1 MDPRLA
7 VALYVYS
14 FVALGYVFVAMWI
27 EKIRYG
33 KAKNN

>member
-14 FVALGYVFVAMWI
+14 FVALGYVIVAMTI
-27 EKIRYG
+27 EKVRYG
-33 KAKNN
+33 RAKR